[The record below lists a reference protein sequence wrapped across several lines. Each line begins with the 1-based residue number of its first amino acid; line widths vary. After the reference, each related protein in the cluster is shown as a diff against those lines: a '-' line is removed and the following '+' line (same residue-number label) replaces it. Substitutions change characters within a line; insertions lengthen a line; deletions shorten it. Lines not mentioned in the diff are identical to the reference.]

1 MDNRRFQL
9 PRRETVI
16 GPERLLFFGDAVFA
30 IAITLL
36 ALDITVPEGLAD
48 AEVGAALRDAVPKMG
63 AYLLSFAVIGVLW
76 QAQHALFRQ
85 VATLDRRLLN
95 LYLAQLAVV
104 AALPFP
110 TRLISEYG
118 GTTAA
123 TAFYAAV
130 IALAVGLLGGMAA
143 RLLVRPSLAMTDT
156 GPGGVKDSLWR
167 SVSMAGVFATS
178 IPVAFA
184 SPTAAKYWWLL
195 AIPARWLFRGLRT
208 PDRQTPGVT
217 ETTA

>member
-1 MDNRRFQL
+1 MNNRTFQL

-16 GPERLLFFGDAVFA
+16 SPERLLFFGDAVFA

-48 AEVGAALRDAVPKMG
+48 SEVGAALRDAVPKMG

-76 QAQHALFRQ
+76 QVQHALFRL
-85 VATLDRRLLN
+85 VGTLDRCLLN

-123 TAFYAAV
+123 TAFYAAT

-143 RLLVRPSLAMTDT
+143 RLLAQPSLATTDT
-156 GPGGVKDSLWR
+156 EPARVRDSLWR
-167 SVSMAGVFATS
+167 SLSMMGVFATS

-195 AIPARWLFRGLRT
+195 AVPARWLLRGTKT
-208 PDRQTPGVT
+208 PDRPH
-217 ETTA
+217 AP

>member
-1 MDNRRFQL
+1 MNNRTFQL

-48 AEVGAALRDAVPKMG
+48 SEVAAALRDAVPKMG

-76 QAQHALFRQ
+76 QVQHALFRL
-85 VATLDRRLLN
+85 VGTLDRYLLN

-123 TAFYAAV
+123 TAFYAAT

-143 RLLVRPSLAMTDT
+143 RLLAQPSLATTDT
-156 GPGGVKDSLWR
+156 EPARVRDSLWR
-167 SVSMAGVFATS
+167 SLSMMGVFATS

-195 AIPARWLFRGLRT
+195 AVPARWLLRGTKT
-208 PDRQTPGVT
+208 PDRPHTP
-217 ETTA
+217 

>member
-1 MDNRRFQL
+1 MNNRTSQL

-36 ALDITVPEGLAD
+36 ALDVTVPEGLAH
-48 AEVGAALRDAVPKMG
+48 AEVGAALRDALPKMG
-63 AYLLSFAVIGVLW
+63 AYLLSFAVIGALW
-76 QAQHALFRQ
+76 LAQHALFRL
-85 VATLDRRLLN
+85 VATLDLRLLS
-95 LYLAQLAVV
+95 LYLALLAVV

-110 TRLISEYG
+110 SRLISEYG

-123 TAFYAAV
+123 TAFYAAT
-130 IALAVGLLGGMAA
+130 IALATGLLAAMAA
-143 RLLVRPSLAMTDT
+143 RLLAQPSLAVTDT
-156 GPGGVKDSLWR
+156 APGRVKDSLRR
-167 SVSMAGVFATS
+167 SLSTLGVFATS

-195 AIPARWLFRGLRT
+195 AVPAHRLLRGSKT
-208 PDRQTPGVT
+208 PDQQAPGVT
-217 ETTA
+217 GTTA

>member
-1 MDNRRFQL
+1 MNKRTFQL

-63 AYLLSFAVIGVLW
+63 AYVLSFAVIGVLW
-76 QAQHALFRQ
+76 QVQHALFRL
-85 VATLDRRLLN
+85 VGTLDRWLLN

-123 TAFYAAV
+123 TAFYAGA

-143 RLLVRPSLAMTDT
+143 RLLAQPSLAATDT
-156 GPGGVKDSLWR
+156 EPARIKDSLWR
-167 SVSMAGVFATS
+167 SLSMLGVFATS

-195 AIPARWLFRGLRT
+195 AVPVRWLLRGSKT
-208 PDRQTPGVT
+208 PDGTHAP
-217 ETTA
+217 

>member
-1 MDNRRFQL
+1 MNNRTLRL

-16 GPERLLFFGDAVFA
+16 GAERLLFFGDAVFA

-48 AEVGAALRDAVPKMG
+48 SEVGAALRDAVPKMG

-76 QAQHALFRQ
+76 LAQHALFRL
-85 VATLDRRLLN
+85 VATLDRWLLN
-95 LYLAQLAVV
+95 LYLALLAVV

-118 GTTAA
+118 DTTAG
-123 TAFYAAV
+123 TAFYAAN
-130 IALAVGLLGGMAA
+130 IALAIALLAA
-143 RLLVRPSLAMTDT
+143 MTACLLVRPSLAVAAAE
-156 GPGGVKDSLWR
+156 PGRIRDSLRR
-167 SVSMAGVFATS
+167 SLFLFGVFATS

-195 AIPARWLFRGLRT
+195 AILSRLLIRGPKT
-208 PDRQTPGVT
+208 PDQQAPEVT
-217 ETTA
+217 GTTA

>member
-1 MDNRRFQL
+1 MKNRTLQL

-36 ALDITVPEGLAD
+36 ALDVTVPEGLAHS
-48 AEVGAALRDAVPKMG
+48 EVGAALQDAVPKMG
-63 AYLLSFAVIGVLW
+63 AYLLSFAVIGALW
-76 QAQHALFRQ
+76 LAQHALFRM
-85 VATLDRRLLN
+85 VATLDRWLLN
-95 LYLAQLAVV
+95 LYLALLAVV

-123 TAFYAAV
+123 TAFYAAT
-130 IALAVGLLGGMAA
+130 IALALGLLAALTA
-143 RLLVRPSLAMTDT
+143 RLLARPSLAVPDT
-156 GPGGVKDSLWR
+156 EPGRVKDSLWR
-167 SVSMAGVFATS
+167 SLSTLGVFATS

-195 AIPARWLFRGLRT
+195 AVLARWLLQGSRT
-208 PDRQTPGVT
+208 PDQQTPGVT
-217 ETTA
+217 GTTA